1 MERKLDSKTK
11 IAKPQ
16 ELRWK
21 KLIKDKINST
31 SRDHSRLD
39 RCSKKDLHKKTIRYS
54 WKINIR

>member
-39 RCSKKDLHKKTIRYS
+39 RCSKKDLYKKTVRYS